1 MAVLK
6 IRILIL
12 GLILTAALGAGLL
25 FGLRLP
31 RLDGPPPA
39 PPKILSTATLV
50 QQIQNLSELVTVK
63 YILEKLVILED
74 PRWYGDNR
82 VLLVAHGVVKAGID
96 LRKIAPTD
104 LEVDRNSIQITLPP
118 ATITDVYLDEEKT
131 RVLEH
136 STGLLRAFNKNLEA
150 EARRQAIDE
159 LRRAARQGG
168 IYLDA
173 QIQAQQQ
180 LTNLLGRFDLE
191 VRFR

>member
-1 MAVLK
+1 MPVLK

-12 GLILTAALGAGLL
+12 GLIVTAALGAGLL

-31 RLDGPPPA
+31 RLNGPPPA

-96 LRKIAPTD
+96 LRRIAPTD
-104 LEVDRNSIQITLPP
+104 LVFDRNSIQITLPP

-150 EARRQAIDE
+150 EARRQAVDE
-159 LRRAARQGG
+159 LRHAARQGG

-173 QIQAQQQ
+173 QTQAQQQ
-180 LTNLLGRFDLE
+180 LTNLLGQFDLE